1 MKEIEDD
8 TNNIPCF
15 WIGRIN
21 IVLMTILLKEI
32 YSFNATPI
40 KMPYGIFFWGGE
52 ELEQITLKFVWRS
65 SHHDG

>member
-1 MKEIEDD
+1 MLMKEIEDD

-40 KMPYGIFFWGGE
+40 KMPHGIFLGGGRIRANNFKICME
-52 ELEQITLKFVWRS
+52 EFPP
-65 SHHDG
+65 